1 MIPEIDRELEYVCNL
16 MMYNLIALI
25 DMWYQ
30 IHQID
35 NVALSSKGRNVNM
48 DMINHPLCDK
58 FH

>member
-1 MIPEIDRELEYVCNL
+1 MT
-16 MMYNLIALI
+16 YNFIVLI

-35 NVALSSKGRNVNM
+35 NVALSAKGRNLNM
-48 DMINHPLCDK
+48 EMMNHSLYDK